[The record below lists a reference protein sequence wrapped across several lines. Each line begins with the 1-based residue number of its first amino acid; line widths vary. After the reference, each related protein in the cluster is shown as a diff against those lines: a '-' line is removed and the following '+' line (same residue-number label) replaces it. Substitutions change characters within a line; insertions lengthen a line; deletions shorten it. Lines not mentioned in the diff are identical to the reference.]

1 MDKPLKAAMTK
12 IPMRGDPIEYRQ
24 RISDFENGFR
34 AASKAPK
41 TFIVICADALAE
53 AIATNTDASLAE
65 ARSIISRTRK
75 TTDDEIYRAVTESEK
90 G

>member
-12 IPMRGDPIEYRQ
+12 IPMRGDPVEYRQ

-34 AASKAPK
+34 AVSKAPK